1 MSVDVLKK
9 IETIMIIDDNTID
22 LYITS
27 RVIHKNNIAKKVLEY
42 TCALDALDYL
52 KQNAKN
58 SEVLPN
64 LIFVDIYM
72 PLMSG
77 FEFIEAYNE
86 LPMNLKKHCRVFV
99 VSSTIDEMDINR
111 ACADKNVNA
120 FHEKPITKVFL
131 EGIES
136 H

>member
-1 MSVDVLKK
+1 MQKPIAPNLCSRPPVFDIAILPLMVCRLPIWVLQ
-9 IETIMIIDDNTID
+9 N
-22 LYITS
+22 
-27 RVIHKNNIAKKVLEY
+27 RVVLFYNIAKKVLEY

-58 SEVLPN
+58 KSVLPN

-86 LPMNLKKHCRVFV
+86 LPMDLKKHCRVFV
-99 VSSTIDEMDINR
+99 
-111 ACADKNVNA
+111 
-120 FHEKPITKVFL
+120 
-131 EGIES
+131 G
-136 H
+136 

>member
-1 MSVDVLKK
+1 MSVEALTKF
-9 IETIMIIDDNTID
+9 ETIMIIDDNTID

-27 RVIHKNNIAKKVLEY
+27 RVIQKNNIARKVLEY
-42 TCALDALDYL
+42 TCALDAIDYL

-58 SEVLPN
+58 KSVLPN

-77 FEFIEAYNE
+77 FEFIQAYSK
-86 LPMNLKKHCRVFV
+86 LPFDLKMHCRVFM
-99 VSSTIDEMDINR
+99 VSSTIDDKDISR
-111 ACADKNVNA
+111 ACADKHVNA

-131 EGIES
+131 EGIE
-136 H
+136 